1 VCCGWG
7 VEAVPVLGV
16 GELGVSGGGGT
27 KESHFGPLSP
37 MILYF
42 LTSTTQY
49 MNIFGIVNIIQ
60 DIEDIIEFTH
70 NIAHTTHIVV

>member
-1 VCCGWG
+1 
-7 VEAVPVLGV
+7 
-16 GELGVSGGGGT
+16 
-27 KESHFGPLSP
+27 

-70 NIAHTTHIVV
+70 NIAHTTHIVI